1 MATALWALFCASR
14 RVHGWLAGFLGFCGW
29 LPFARQVE
37 ETLETADSSTSGTS
51 GEKQSRLLDF
61 FNDTIAHSESS
72 PADAVSDLSIL
83 STPVFLSHGTDDPW
97 ISVEL
102 GRQAFHAVRQVMD
115 NVEWREF
122 TGAENDGHWIKEPE
136 GFDCAVQ
143 FFEKCSQS

>member
-1 MATALWALFCASR
+1 M
-14 RVHGWLAGFLGFCGW
+14 GFCGW

-37 ETLETADSSTSGTS
+37 ETLEAVDGSSTSTY

-61 FNDTIAHSESS
+61 FNDTIAHPESS

-83 STPVFLSHGTDDPW
+83 STPVLLSHGTDDPW
-97 ISVEL
+97 VSVEL

-122 TGAENDGHWIKEPE
+122 TGAENDGHWIKEPK